1 MSRENIE
8 LVRRVMA
15 EFNET
20 QQPSEFLAPDFV
32 WDMRSWPVWTG
43 QPEFHG
49 AGGFREFFAE
59 WTEAYDEWTSEIE
72 SIIAADAGQVV
83 RTMVQHGRMRDSD
96 SWVDLR
102 ATFLYTIED
111 GLITQIK
118 VYESAGQA
126 FKDAAVSE

>member
-49 AGGFREFFAE
+49 AG
-59 WTEAYDEWTSEIE
+59 
-72 SIIAADAGQVV
+72 
-83 RTMVQHGRMRDSD
+83 SD

-111 GLITQIK
+111 GLITRIK